1 MTIVTMRKMMNG
13 VYGED
18 NANYVRA
25 HQALSVLEELV

>member
-18 NANYVRA
+18 NVNNVRA

>member
-18 NANYVRA
+18 KGNNVRA
-25 HQALSVLEELV
+25 HQALSVLEELM